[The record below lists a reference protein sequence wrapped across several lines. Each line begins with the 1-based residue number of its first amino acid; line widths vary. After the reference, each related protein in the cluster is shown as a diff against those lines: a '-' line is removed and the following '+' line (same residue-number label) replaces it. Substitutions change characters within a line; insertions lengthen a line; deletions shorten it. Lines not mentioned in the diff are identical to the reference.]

1 MIKKKKY
8 NIIVIISLLLASIVI
23 SLTIGACLVGFVKK
37 TREIFLDNNTYL
49 IAFVLI
55 ALEGIAVLTIIVKKS
70 KRNYMPPKGDEGV
83 ESNLEN
89 ARFLKDNERDEIF
102 KKVSFKELGEVENAG
117 IPVRA
122 EYINGEL
129 EINLTKPAHTLILG
143 TTGSGKTSTFI
154 SPSIEILS
162 SFKEKPSL
170 FISDPK
176 GELFR
181 THAGALKKKGYKIK
195 VIDLRNPYSSVRWNP
210 MLRAWDMKQE
220 ILHLKDKIVIDE
232 EIGRYYLN
240 GVAYV
245 SKDVLNEQIAAI
257 KQKMEDEIYE
267 TLHDIVSAITPKAPA
282 SSDPIWYNGAQNMI
296 LAIALAM
303 LEDSENE
310 ECDIT
315 REKYNFYNLYKI
327 ATSTENNCKELKNYF
342 NGRSITSKAVTLSTQ
357 VLGAP
362 DKMMGS
368 FTSTMQNCLSMFS
381 DLSLCALTSQDEA
394 DFMSMADEPTA
405 FFIQIPD
412 EKETRHPL
420 ASLMILQAYKD
431 LVQRAN
437 RESNLSLPRDVFFL
451 LDEFGNLPRIIKLE
465 QMITVGRSRR
475 IWFNLVVQSYSQIEN
490 VYDKTTADILKSNCN
505 IHIFIGTTDLITTE
519 EFSRKCGR
527 YSVISRHVNKKEI
540 GGVDSVAD
548 TITERPLIYPSEL
561 MQLNKEGDMGHAI
574 VTVFGFQPLN
584 SFYTPIYKCPLYTLG
599 NARLKNHE
607 MHPFVEEKILY
618 IWQKAARNREIS
630 KSTTRVRGVR
640 KLCAEQNAQPR
651 MSREELLKS
660 FS

>member
-1 MIKKKKY
+1 MMKKHKK
-8 NIIVIISLLLASIVI
+8 VIIISICIVSILVSL
-23 SLTIGACLVGFVKK
+23 SLSVALVGFLKK
-37 TREIFLDNNTYL
+37 TEDIFLDKDTYL
-49 IAFVLI
+49 FVLVLM
-55 ALEGIAVLTIIVKKS
+55 ALEGIVVLVFFLKK
-70 KRNYMPPKGDEGV
+70 KNKNYMPKKGDEGV

-89 ARFLKDNERDEIF
+89 SRFLSEDERDEIF
-102 KKVSFKELGEVENAG
+102 KKVSFKELGDIENVG

-122 EYINGEL
+122 EYINGKL
-129 EINLTKPAHTLILG
+129 DINLTKPAHTLILG

-162 SFKEKPSL
+162 SLKAKPSL

-181 THAGALKKKGYKIK
+181 SHAGALKKKGYKIK

-210 MLRAWDMKQE
+210 MLRAWDLKQE
-220 ILHLKDKIVIDE
+220 LMHLKDMVVMDE
-232 EIGRYYLN
+232 EIGRYFLN

-267 TLHDIVSAITPKAPA
+267 TLHDIVSGITPKAPA

-310 ECDIT
+310 DCGIT

-327 ATSTENNCKELKNYF
+327 ATSTENNCKELKAYF
-342 NGRSITSKAVTLSTQ
+342 KGRSITSKAVSLSTQ

-437 RESNLSLPRDVFFL
+437 KESNLSLPRDVFFL

-505 IHIFIGTTDLITTE
+505 IHIFIGTTDQKTTE
-519 EFSRKCGR
+519 DFSKKCGN
-527 YSVISRHVNKKEI
+527 YSVVSRNVSSDPKKDEPSISTHLI
-540 GGVDSVAD
+540 Q
-548 TITERPLIYPSEL
+548 RPLIYPSEL

-574 VTVFGFQPLN
+574 VTVFGFMPLKT
-584 SFYTPIYKCPLYTLG
+584 FYTPIYKCPLYTLG

-607 MHPFVEEKILY
+607 MHPFAEEKIFYNWTNAL
-618 IWQKAARNREIS
+618 RNKEIS
-630 KSTTRVRGVR
+630 KSTTRKRGER

-651 MSREELLKS
+651 MSRDELLRS